1 MRCKNCK
8 YYNQDDDKLEEGTGR
23 CIVFPPVIVDA
34 KTGCFY
40 PVVGE
45 DSFCMYF
52 THTNTPE
59 YKVPEQVKEQ
69 ADGDILGLKDVRI
82 SPVVRRKK

>member
-34 KTGCFY
+34 KTGCCY

-52 THTNTPE
+52 APTSIPDKLIESMN
-59 YKVPEQVKEQ
+59 KLEQ
-69 ADGDILGLKDVRI
+69 DVRI